1 MNVSVVGTVPK
12 PLQNTGPAKPART
25 YKAVTR
31 SKSFNVHGLNGT
43 NDPSPIYIEKVGRFN
58 NLGYNNHNSSMYRST
73 SHLND
78 NATQLKSP
86 SIVNLISRSTR
97 DLSSIHRD
105 EHDGYTPRNYSNGY
119 TNGGS
124 NDVKKTILLKS
135 VHERTPELY
144 RPIIHEDPR
153 NGKLYSTRYAREHD
167 SSFGSRSPVTL
178 NKDTAA
184 IVRRGSSSTEDYSET
199 FKSTSRSDDPNRP
212 GVTNTVETVSRKT
225 VPSADGRGQT
235 RIESRE
241 VKSVTTGQY
250 RGNASPI
257 NASPIRYI
265 EDRHRRG
272 SSNNGVTI
280 ELKHNRY

>member
-1 MNVSVVGTVPK
+1 M
-12 PLQNTGPAKPART
+12 
-25 YKAVTR
+25 
-31 SKSFNVHGLNGT
+31 HGLNGT

-58 NLGYNNHNSSMYRST
+58 NLTHNNGHNMYRST

-78 NATQLKSP
+78 NTSQLKSP

-105 EHDGYTPRNYSNGY
+105 DHDGGGYTPRNYTSNGGGYPNGNYSNGY
-119 TNGGS
+119 SNG
-124 NDVKKTILLKS
+124 DIKKTVLLKS
-135 VHERTPELY
+135 VHERSPEMY
-144 RPIIHEDPR
+144 KVIHEEPLGNR
-153 NGKLYSTRYAREHD
+153 LYKYREREA
-167 SSFGSRSPVTL
+167 SLGSRSPVTI

-199 FKSTSRSDDPNRP
+199 FKTTTRSDDPTRP

-225 VPSADGRGQT
+225 IPSVDGRGQT

-241 VKSVTTGQY
+241 VKSVSQSQY
-250 RGNASPI
+250 RGNSSPI
-257 NASPIRYI
+257 KYI

-272 SSNNGVTI
+272 SSNGGVTI
-280 ELKHNRY
+280 EVKHNRY